1 MDGDNTNLIAAEE
14 MHINGGS
21 DLSLYSE
28 AAPIQISSGADS
40 LFAGG
45 VSKQIMNV
53 LDKAKTF
60 FSG

>member
-1 MDGDNTNLIAAEE
+1 